1 VTSIVTFPVSDS
13 SHRRAVDGGG
23 KLLEPAGS
31 PGAPQIVI
39 ARRGSRRLDSEE
51 LFKTQRPRLLAI
63 AYGMLGSASDAED
76 VVQEAFLRWQ
86 RGGAGGVDFP
96 ERYLARIV
104 TRLSIDHLRA
114 VKRRRED
121 YVGVWL
127 PEPVTGDGTD
137 PEGMTLLADSLSFAL
152 LRVLETLTP
161 VERAVFLL
169 CEVFGYR
176 HAEVGRM
183 IGKTEANTRQILH
196 RARTRVIAERPSRPV
211 SRGETERLVSA
222 FLEAAARGDMA
233 ALLAILDEDIV
244 WYGDGGGK
252 APAVLQPVRGAAKA
266 ARFAVGLARQFSAD
280 TQVRVANVNGQP
292 AVLVYLQGAL
302 AGVLIP
308 SVANGRIRELDWVS
322 NPDKL
327 RLVRPR
333 LH

>member
-1 VTSIVTFPVSDS
+1 MW
-13 SHRRAVDGGG
+13 

-31 PGAPQIVI
+31 PDAPRIVKT
-39 ARRGSRRLDSEE
+39 RRGSRRLDSEE

-222 FLEAAARGDMA
+222 FLEAAARGTWRRSSRSWTKTSCGTGTA
-233 ALLAILDEDIV
+233 
-244 WYGDGGGK
+244 
-252 APAVLQPVRGAAKA
+252 A
-266 ARFAVGLARQFSAD
+266 ARRPLCFSRCAARQKPHGLPSDWPASSGR

-327 RLVRPR
+327 RRVRPP

>member
-1 VTSIVTFPVSDS
+1 M
-13 SHRRAVDGGG
+13 
-23 KLLEPAGS
+23 
-31 PGAPQIVI
+31 
-39 ARRGSRRLDSEE
+39 DSEE

-86 RGGAGGVDFP
+86 RGGTDRVDFP

-127 PEPVTGDGTD
+127 PEPVTGDDPD

-169 CEVFGYR
+169 CEVFAYR
-176 HAEVGRM
+176 HSEVGRM
-183 IGKTEANTRQILH
+183 IRKTEANTRQILH

-222 FLEAAARGDMA
+222 FLEAAARGTWRRSSRSWTKTSCGTGTA
-233 ALLAILDEDIV
+233 
-244 WYGDGGGK
+244 
-252 APAVLQPVRGAAKA
+252 A
-266 ARFAVGLARQFSAD
+266 ARRPLCFSRCAARQKRHGLPSD
-280 TQVRVANVNGQP
+280 WP
-292 AVLVYLQGAL
+292 A
-302 AGVLIP
+302 
-308 SVANGRIRELDWVS
+308 SSGRTRRFGS
-322 NPDKL
+322 QT
-327 RLVRPR
+327 
-333 LH
+333 